1 MKKAISLLLLAALL
15 CGTISCS
22 DSGNGGNDDVTTDG
36 TTTSADT
43 TVTEAETTADNT
55 PKLGL
60 PEDLKYD
67 GYTFTFYGRAD
78 MENKFIADDE
88 LSGDTMNDVVWMRQQ
103 KVSELLDVNFEYLY
117 CSDNYAGDAQDII
130 LAGDDTYDV
139 ILPHAR
145 FAFQYAMSDLTLNW
159 LTDLKYVDLDTH
171 ANYACAENHCV
182 LLYRTNDTQQVE
194 KREKCQYSK
203 YYFHYLFLQTIGFH

>member
-88 LSGDTMNDVVWMRQQ
+88 LSGDTMNDVVL
-103 KVSELLDVNFEYLY
+103 SL
-117 CSDNYAGDAQDII
+117 IHI
-130 LAGDDTYDV
+130 
-139 ILPHAR
+139 
-145 FAFQYAMSDLTLNW
+145 
-159 LTDLKYVDLDTH
+159 
-171 ANYACAENHCV
+171 
-182 LLYRTNDTQQVE
+182 
-194 KREKCQYSK
+194 
-203 YYFHYLFLQTIGFH
+203 

>member
-88 LSGDTMNDVVWMRQQ
+88 MSGDTMNDVVWMRQQ

-117 CSDNYAGDAQDII
+117 CSDNYANDAKDII

-145 FAFQYAMSDLTLNW
+145 FAFQYAMSDLALNW
-159 LTDLKYVDLDTH
+159 LTDLKYVDLD
-171 ANYACAENHCV
+171 AEWWPKDCSESFQIGNMLCAMTGDN
-182 LLYRTNDTQQVE
+182 LTR
-194 KREKCQYSK
+194 
-203 YYFHYLFLQTIGFH
+203 